1 MEKELEKDYLQPEI
15 EKIKKEDEEIKNEL
29 KEVYIA
35 TTYTKYTEGV
45 RAYVFRNYFS
55 FKPEIQDLQ
64 KFSDN
69 FFKECKINENFKINL
84 YLTDNPIYNLAVINS
99 CIKYKCKL
107 VCIHY
112 IESLNMYI
120 SQTII
125 D

>member
-35 TTYTKYTEGV
+35 TTYTKYTEGL
-45 RAYVFRNYFS
+45 RAYVFRNYFG

-64 KFSDN
+64 EFSDA

-84 YLTDNPIYNLAVINS
+84 YLTDNAIYNLAVINS

-120 SQTII
+120 SQSII

>member
-1 MEKELEKDYLQPEI
+1 M
-15 EKIKKEDEEIKNEL
+15 EEIKNEL

-35 TTYTKYTEGV
+35 TTHTSYTEGL
-45 RAYVFRNYFS
+45 RAYVFRLYYT
-55 FKPEIQDLQ
+55 KPEIQDLQ
-64 KFSDN
+64 KVSDT
-69 FFKECKINENFKINL
+69 FFEEHKLDENFKINL
-84 YLTDNPIYNLAVINS
+84 YLTSNPIYNLAVINS

-120 SQTII
+120 SQSII

>member
-1 MEKELEKDYLQPEI
+1 M
-15 EKIKKEDEEIKNEL
+15 EEIKNEL

-35 TTYTKYTEGV
+35 PIHTRYTDGLGG
-45 RAYVFRNYFS
+45 YVFRFDYAS
-55 FKPEIQDLQ
+55 KPKIQDLQ
-64 KFSDN
+64 MVSDA
-69 FFKECKINENFKINL
+69 FFEEHKLDENFKINL
-84 YLTDNPIYNLAVINS
+84 YLTSNAIYNLAVINS

-120 SQTII
+120 PQSII